1 MNLREQYGELAEEML
16 LSAHKF
22 YSLRYQMSDG
32 GNLSARI
39 PGTAFMLVK
48 GTNMDFGSLTV
59 EALVVAD
66 FDGRLVEGSIAPS
79 KESRLHAAIYR
90 AFPDIGAIMHCHS
103 PWATAWA
110 ARHEALEFSTHHA
123 RMKLGEHCPVI
134 DTQSYA
140 VKEEHFDRIIAM
152 MRQHAR
158 MKAFLLR
165 GHGQVAWGSNMREAA
180 MTAELVEE
188 TAQIARLS
196 LENF

>member
-1 MNLREQYGELAEEML
+1 MSLREQNLELADEIL
-16 LSAHKF
+16 VTAHKF

-32 GNLSARI
+32 GNLSVLI

-48 GTNMDFGSLTV
+48 GTNMDFGSLDM

-79 KESRLHAAIYR
+79 KESRLHGAIYR
-90 AFPDIGAIMHCHS
+90 AFPDVGAIMHCHS

-110 ARHEALEFSTHHA
+110 AHHEALEFSTHHA
-123 RMKLGEHCPVI
+123 RIKLGGHCPVI

-140 VKEEHFDRIIAM
+140 VKEEHFDRIISM

-165 GHGQVAWGSNMREAA
+165 GHGQVAWGNNMREAA
-180 MTAELVEE
+180 MTAELIEE

-196 LENF
+196 LLT